1 MAENLTVHG
10 KLYHMTGRDIRR
22 RIDVLLDYIDLEE
35 KRRTPVKHLSGG
47 MKRRVMI
54 ARALVHEPK
63 ILFLDEP
70 TVGLDANI
78 RRRIWALIKKIQ
90 QQGVT
95 IFLTTHY
102 IEEAEFLAERVAFID
117 QGVIVALDTPQNLMT
132 GLGNWAMDHF
142 TEDNMQTSYFQT
154 QSEAREHASLCN
166 SSFCPAAGQPR
177 GRLSGVDRKKSQ
189 MIKGFTA
196 VYFREMLILRRRLSR
211 LISAWSVS
219 PLLYLIA
226 FGYAMGKNITI
237 QGHTYM
243 EFLLPG
249 LAAMTSMTQA
259 FAIGSEINIARFYW
273 HIFEE
278 FQSAPVSNVAYVLG
292 EVMAGMTRAL
302 LAGGVILILGAF
314 FGVVLSYNP
323 YFWLAFLLNSFIFAS
338 LAVGLAMLVKSHA
351 DQSMLTSFI
360 ITPMAF
366 LGGTFFSG

>member
-1 MAENLTVHG
+1 
-10 KLYHMTGRDIRR
+10 
-22 RIDVLLDYIDLEE
+22 
-35 KRRTPVKHLSGG
+35 
-47 MKRRVMI
+47 
-54 ARALVHEPK
+54 
-63 ILFLDEP
+63 
-70 TVGLDANI
+70 
-78 RRRIWALIKKIQ
+78 
-90 QQGVT
+90 
-95 IFLTTHY
+95 
-102 IEEAEFLAERVAFID
+102 
-117 QGVIVALDTPQNLMT
+117 
-132 GLGNWAMDHF
+132 
-142 TEDNMQTSYFQT
+142 
-154 QSEAREHASLCN
+154 
-166 SSFCPAAGQPR
+166 
-177 GRLSGVDRKKSQ
+177 

-366 LGGTFFSG
+366 LGGTFFPVEHLPAWSQKILYLLPLTHAADAIRASSFGHSPNPRDYLVLAGLGVCAFIFSILTVNSARD